1 MTTRTSIAVVVL
13 FLLPAGAGFAQNEV
27 YLQVTTP
34 GLQRVVIAA
43 PAFAPRPGADPTAVA
58 AFNSTLTRDLEQTA
72 VLALLPA
79 DRIALVEVDPK
90 NANLT
95 RQRWRAVGAQ
105 FLLEGTVAGAGSQF
119 VCEARL
125 WDLVSGEVAYS
136 RRLQSPAAL
145 APTVAH
151 TLANELVN
159 LFTGRPGPFLSR
171 IAFVSDRSGAK
182 EIWVMRWDGG
192 EPQQLTSHRSI
203 AVGPAWS
210 PDGLY
215 LAFTS
220 FLAGR
225 PALYLL
231 KPTEGYMRPLSEGP
245 GVNSSPS
252 FSPDGRRVALAAGAD
267 GNTDIVVASLDGG
280 GIERL
285 SSGRSIETQPA
296 WSPNGRQIAFTSN
309 ATGAPQIFVMDAE
322 GTNVRRLTFEDR
334 FADEAAWAP
343 DGIRLAY
350 TTLVE
355 GRFQI
360 AILDVRTGART
371 VVAGPGNNESPCW
384 SPDGTMLAFAS
395 NRTGTKQIYVT
406 DPTGVARAITDTGNN
421 SQPVW
426 VAQLPAR

>member
-1 MTTRTSIAVVVL
+1 MTRHALVIALATAAMLAV
-13 FLLPAGAGFAQNEV
+13 PALAQDEV

-34 GLQRVVIAA
+34 GLQRVSLAA
-43 PAFAPRPGADPTAVA
+43 TPFAQRPGTEAAAAAAFAT
-58 AFNSTLTRDLEQTA
+58 TLTRDLEQTA

-79 DRIALVEVDPK
+79 DRMALVEVDPK
-90 NANLT
+90 NVNLT

-105 FLLEGTVAGAGSQF
+105 FLLEGTVAGAGAQF

-125 WDLVSGEVAYS
+125 WDLASGEVAYS

-145 APTVAH
+145 ATTVAH
-151 TLANELVN
+151 TLANEIVN

-182 EIWVMRWDGG
+182 ELWVMRWDGS
-192 EPQQLTSHRSI
+192 EAQQLTSHRSI
-203 AVGPAWS
+203 AIGPAWS
-210 PDGLY
+210 PDGSH

-225 PALYLL
+225 PGLYVL
-231 KPTEGYMRPLSEGP
+231 KPTEGTMKPLSESA

-252 FSPDGRRVALAAGAD
+252 FSPDGRQVAFASGAD
-267 GNTDIVVASLDGG
+267 GNTDIHVIPLAGG
-280 GIERL
+280 TAERL
-285 SSGRSIETQPA
+285 TSGRSIDTQPT
-296 WSPNGRQIAFTSN
+296 WSPNGRQIAFTST
-309 ATGAPQIFVMDAE
+309 AAGAPQIFVMDAE

-343 DGIRLAY
+343 DGVRLAY
-350 TTLVE
+350 TTLVDKQ
-355 GRFQI
+355 FQI
-360 AILDVRTGART
+360 AILDIRTGARS

-384 SPDGTMLAFAS
+384 SPDGTMLAFSS

-406 DPTGVARAITDTGNN
+406 DPIGVARAITDEGNN

-426 VAQLPAR
+426 VAQLPGR

>member
-1 MTTRTSIAVVVL
+1 MTTTARIATALVALAAV
-13 FLLPAGAGFAQNEV
+13 GAAAQDEV

-34 GLQRVVIAA
+34 GLQRVSLAA
-43 PAFAPRPGADPTAVA
+43 PPFIQRPGTDTAA
-58 AFNSTLTRDLEQTA
+58 AASFAATLARDLDQTA
-72 VLALLPA
+72 VLTLLPA
-79 DRIALVEVDPK
+79 DRIALVEVDPR

-105 FLLEGTVAGAGSQF
+105 FLLEGTVAGAGGQF

-125 WDLVSGEVAYS
+125 WDLASGEVAYS

-145 APTVAH
+145 ATTVAH

-182 EIWVMRWDGG
+182 ELWVMRWDGS
-192 EPQQLTSHRSI
+192 EAQQLTSHRSI
-203 AVGPAWS
+203 AIGPAWS
-210 PDGLY
+210 PDGAH

-225 PALYLL
+225 PGLYVL
-231 KPTEGYMRPLSEGP
+231 KPTEGYMKPLWEGA

-252 FSPDGRRVALAAGAD
+252 FSPDGRQVAFASGAD
-267 GNTDIVVASLDGG
+267 GNTDIFVGALEGG
-280 GIERL
+280 TPERL
-285 SSGRSIETQPA
+285 TSGRSIETQPA
-296 WSPNGRQIAFTSN
+296 WSPNGRQIAFTST
-309 ATGAPQIFVMDAE
+309 AAGAPQLFVMDAE
-322 GTNVRRLTFEDR
+322 GTNVRRVTFEDR
-334 FADEAAWAP
+334 FADEAAWSP
-343 DGIRLAY
+343 DGVRLAY

-355 GRFQI
+355 RRFQI
-360 AILDVRTGART
+360 AILDIRTGERT

-395 NRTGTKQIYVT
+395 NRTGSKQIYVT
-406 DPTGVARAITDTGNN
+406 DPVGVARAITDEGNN

-426 VAQLPAR
+426 VAQLPGR